1 MQAQDIMTRDVVT
14 VRPEALVQAIARLL
28 LERGISGVPVV
39 DATGQVLGL
48 VTEGDLLRRPEN
60 ETEAAPRW
68 WLRGFGDSA
77 ALADAYTK
85 SHGLHARDVM
95 TRPPVTVPPTM
106 PVGDVA
112 ALMERRH
119 IKRVPVVEGG
129 VEGGRLVGLV
139 TRANLL
145 RGLAGGRAD
154 KRDDKRDDKRPDML
168 ADKVGDQRDL
178 GPTDREIHARLRAE
192 LARQEWASPW
202 LRTVTV
208 ENGRVD
214 MWGFVASEAERRAL
228 RVVAERTPGVVA
240 VEDHLTVR
248 APRHGIF

>member
-14 VRPEALVQAIARLL
+14 VAPEAPVQEIARLL

-60 ETEAAPRW
+60 QTAPAPRW

-95 TRPPVTVPPTM
+95 TRPAIAVPPTM

-119 IKRVPVVEGG
+119 VKRVPVVEA
-129 VEGGRLVGLV
+129 GRLVGLV

-154 KRDDKRDDKRPDML
+154 KRDLP
-168 ADKVGDQRDL
+168 
-178 GPTDREIHARLRAE
+178 PNDREIHERLRAE
-192 LARQEWASPW
+192 LARQDWASPW

-240 VEDHLTVR
+240 VEDHLT
-248 APRHGIF
+248 

>member
-1 MQAQDIMTRDVVT
+1 MQAQDIMTREVVT
-14 VRPEALVQAIARLL
+14 IAPEAPVQEIARLL

-39 DATGQVLGL
+39 DAAGQVLGL

-60 ETEAAPRW
+60 QTEAAPRG
-68 WLRGFGDSA
+68 WLAGFVDSA
-77 ALADAYTK
+77 ALARAYTK
-85 SHGLHARDVM
+85 SHGLYAREVM
-95 TRPPVTVPPTM
+95 TSPAVTVPPDM

-129 VEGGRLVGLV
+129 RLVGLV

-145 RGLAGGRAD
+145 RGLAGTRSGERAV
-154 KRDDKRDDKRPDML
+154 RPS
-168 ADKVGDQRDL
+168 
-178 GPTDREIHARLRAE
+178 DREIQDRLTAE
-192 LARQEWASPW
+192 FGKQAWASPW
-202 LRTVTV
+202 LRTLTV
-208 ENGRVD
+208 ENGTVEI
-214 MWGFVASEAERRAL
+214 WGFVTSEAERQAL